1 MKRLMTTY
9 AAALAGI
16 TALITALPATAAP
29 AAAGQPG
36 IDWTPAQIRAAF
48 APVRAGRKLLPKH
61 WPGGAKVAVV
71 LSFDV
76 DNETWMIP
84 NGKIDHGIAS
94 EYQYG
99 ATEGLPKVL
108 KLLADRS
115 LPATFFVPAAADM
128 LAPETL
134 PAITA
139 SGRNEVA
146 IHGWV
151 HEDVVKLN
159 DAALEE
165 RLTRQAFDYLKAK
178 TGKAPVGMRTGAWSA
193 SPYTITTA
201 QKLGL
206 LYDSSMMAMDDPYQL
221 LLDGKDAGVIELPVT
236 WILDDYPYVIPE
248 GSLPDPERLFKV
260 YREEFDAAYA
270 AGASIT
276 LTFHPQLVGRR
287 SRFAQLEALVDYM
300 RGKERVWFTTAE
312 GLARYVKANAGR

>member
-1 MKRLMTTY
+1 MDRFSAMVATL
-9 AAALAGI
+9 LVFAG
-16 TALITALPATAAP
+16 AAP
-29 AAAGQPG
+29 AMAAPGVAGQPG
-36 IDWTPAQIRAAF
+36 IAWTPDQIRAAF

-84 NGKIDHGIAS
+84 SGRIDHGVAS

-99 ATEGLPKVL
+99 AKEGLPKVL
-108 KLLADRS
+108 RMLDERA

-134 PAITA
+134 PSITA

-146 IHGWV
+146 LHGWV
-151 HEDVVKLN
+151 HEDVVKLD
-159 DAALEE
+159 DAAAEE
-165 RLTRQAFDYLKAK
+165 RLTRQAFDYIKAK
-178 TGKAPVGMRTGAWSA
+178 TGRAPVGMRTGAWSA
-193 SPYTITTA
+193 SPFTIATA
-201 QKLGL
+201 RKLGL

-260 YREEFDAAYA
+260 YRDEFDAAYA
-270 AGASIT
+270 EGASIT

-287 SRFAQLEALVDYM
+287 SRFAQLVALVDYM
-300 RGKERVWFTTAE
+300 RGKDGVWFTTAE
-312 GLARYVKANAGR
+312 GLARYVKANAGD

>member
-1 MKRLMTTY
+1 MKRLMRTC

-29 AAAGQPG
+29 GAAGQPG

-61 WPGGAKVAVV
+61 WPGEAKVAVV

-108 KLLADRS
+108 KLL
-115 LPATFFVPAAADM
+115 
-128 LAPETL
+128 
-134 PAITA
+134 
-139 SGRNEVA
+139 
-146 IHGWV
+146 
-151 HEDVVKLN
+151 
-159 DAALEE
+159 EE
-165 RLTRQAFDYLKAK
+165 QLTRQAFDYLKAK

-193 SPYTITTA
+193 SPYTIATA
-201 QKLGL
+201 EKLGL

-260 YREEFDAAYA
+260 HREEFDAAYA

-312 GLARYVKANAGR
+312 GWRAT